1 MFNRVKEAGGKV
13 CTVAGKVKNKAELL
27 ATGLMCEAMLM
38 QSSFAKATSGS
49 GEADNVVKTAVD
61 MVVNIFPLVG
71 AFFVVAGV
79 FKLVMAYRNNQPE
92 DQTTAAKDIVIG
104 AVLIVFRAFA
114 WTPISNVIF

>member
-49 GEADNVVKTAVD
+49 GEADNVVKAAID

-114 WTPISNVIF
+114 WTPISNAIF

>member
-1 MFNRVKEAGGKV
+1 MFNRVKEAAGKV
-13 CTVAGKVKNKAELL
+13 CTVAGKVKNKAQLI
-27 ATGLMCEAMLM
+27 AAGLMCEAMLM
-38 QSSFAKATSGS
+38 QSSFAKATSGN
-49 GEADNVVKTAVD
+49 GEADNVVKAAVD

-104 AVLIVFRAFA
+104 AILIVFRVFA
-114 WTPISNVIF
+114 WAPISNVIF

>member
-1 MFNRVKEAGGKV
+1 
-13 CTVAGKVKNKAELL
+13 
-27 ATGLMCEAMLM
+27 MCEAMLM

-49 GEADNVVKTAVD
+49 GEADNVVKAAVD

>member
-13 CTVAGKVKNKAELL
+13 CAVAGKVKNKAALL
-27 ATGLMCEAMLM
+27 MTGLMCEAMLM

-49 GEADNVVKTAVD
+49 GEADNVVKAAVD

-92 DQTTAAKDIVIG
+92 DQSTAAKDIVIG